1 MWVFESVW
9 VIGAECPFL
18 HSLDVPIK
26 LFTNSLTNKH
36 WEGPTMFIAFKH
48 SCRKVVWLFSSGYT
62 RDPPI
67 ASFSIKNSLDTQT
80 RFWVNGEWNRPY
92 VYLTFTLKYLYLCN
106 RCTAQYACTN
116 NYLRCTKC
124 KAHGRVSNHVISH
137 MKKRVPIFLIL
148 EALCFSLKNKF
159 YVLRWFVLLFPS
171 PYFVLMLLSIL

>member
-9 VIGAECPFL
+9 VISAEDPFL
-18 HSLDVPIK
+18 HSLDVLIK

-36 WEGPTMFIAFKH
+36 WEGPTMFIGFKH

-62 RDPPI
+62 RDQPI

-80 RFWVNGEWNRPY
+80 RCWVNGEWNRPY
-92 VYLTFTLKYLYLCN
+92 AYLTFALKYLYLCS

-137 MKKRVPIFLIL
+137 MKKHVPIFLIL

-159 YVLRWFVLLFPS
+159 YVLR
-171 PYFVLMLLSIL
+171 